1 METPYFHW
9 RPHIF
14 IRDLKALIRE
24 LKLFI
29 GDLVRVWDRH
39 TREKRV
45 VSAEKLGFP
54 NEKLGLT
61 KEKLMD
67 DNENLEVFDEHHRIL
82 GFSDEKEGL

>member
-1 METPYFHW
+1 M
-9 RPHIF
+9 
-14 IRDLKALIRE
+14 
-24 LKLFI
+24 
-29 GDLVRVWDRH
+29 
-39 TREKRV
+39 